1 MAWKGGRA
9 GAVLAVAGGLLV
21 GALLPA
27 APASAQEVFVVSGQV
42 VDTLTGR
49 GIPAAVVRLEGHG
62 SVLTGESGGFR
73 FVAVERGDYDLQV
86 EAFGYAPR
94 SVFLQVRGDVVVSV
108 ATELVPLD
116 IGGLIVEPR
125 EVEVRGRVR
134 DPVRDLPL
142 KGVEIITGGGD
153 NTRTN
158 GGGGFEVGGWEG
170 LELLLRIRAF
180 GYLPIDTVLTPTPG
194 ERHEFDLEPDP
205 IIERMI
211 AEQIGRI
218 ERRAGGRR
226 AITFRPMNR
235 DRLLR
240 RRGMTLYDVLH
251 TDYAH
256 RLRVGCVVLDERPLT
271 PSIADGILQTI
282 PVEDVERIE
291 FLFRGRMLRI
301 YTRDF
306 MRTML
311 GSQVELRR
319 ATDVD
324 IVSPPLCT

>member
-1 MAWKGGRA
+1 MAWTEDRPGTL
-9 GAVLAVAGGLLV
+9 LAVAWGLLV
-21 GALLPA
+21 GALQTA

-49 GIPAAVVRLEGHG
+49 GIPAAVVRLDGHG
-62 SVLTGESGGFR
+62 SMLTGEAGRFR
-73 FVAVERGDYDLQV
+73 FAAVERGDYELQV

-94 SVFLQVRGDVVVSV
+94 SVLLQVRADVVVSV
-108 ATELVPLD
+108 TTEIAPLD
-116 IGGLIVEPR
+116 IGALVVQPR
-125 EVEVRGRVR
+125 ELEVRGRVR
-134 DPVRDLPL
+134 DPVRDVPL
-142 KGVEIITGGGD
+142 KGAEIITGAGD
-153 NTRTN
+153 NTQSN

-170 LELLLRIRAF
+170 LELLVRIRAF
-180 GYLPIDTVLTPTPG
+180 GYLPIDTVIIPTPG
-194 ERHEFDLEPDP
+194 DRHEFDLEPDP
-205 IIERMI
+205 VVERMI

-226 AITFRPMNR
+226 AITLRPMNR

-256 RLRVGCVVLDERPLT
+256 RLRLGCVVLDEFPLA

-306 MRTML
+306 MRTMI

-319 ATDVD
+319 ATYVD
-324 IVSPPLCT
+324 IASPPLCT